1 MYLDFLVK
9 IPKSKGKIRK
19 IIEGYEL
26 TDILGKYIS
35 RKDLGLVLDLASYSI
50 VTEDNA
56 GQYYPD
62 YAYNHPLFSDGMHI
76 YSDSKVSDL
85 LQSMSEDVS
94 ADF

>member
-19 IIEGYEL
+19 IIEGYKL